1 LINYVDF
8 ILPSVLKLVTII
20 LFYQNL
26 FRTFVHMKGHTINK
40 DEIES
45 FNIDYMR
52 LMLSENPVILFEN
65 LIKMA
70 DRKLKV
76 TEMGIGFDR
85 KLLYSWKQHG
95 LLPFSHDDKS
105 WNRFSFIETCWLKI
119 LLEYRSIGVGI
130 EKLKILKEFFF
141 KPNFI
146 EEFIEK
152 ANALIDEP
160 SSEVELKKK
169 LGITKK
175 VEISDEILTAYNS
188 IQLSLFSLYLYSIIM
203 TRANHSLVITA
214 DGKIEVIDLNLLISD
229 SLTEM
234 PKIHSFLSDNTIA
247 CVNIRKVILELSGTH
262 EYFSKTEVG
271 AMVSEN
277 SVNAL
282 RNLFLD
288 NKVKEVTIRISE
300 NGVATATIKKDMDLA
315 EMQKE
320 IYDLRRKGNFKD
332 VVIKTRDGN
341 IQYFEQTELIK
352 L

>member
-1 LINYVDF
+1 
-8 ILPSVLKLVTII
+8 
-20 LFYQNL
+20 
-26 FRTFVHMKGHTINK
+26 MKGQAILK

-45 FNIDYMR
+45 FQIDNMR
-52 LMLSENPVILFEN
+52 YALSETPEAFIEN
-65 LIKMA
+65 LMKLA

-85 KLLYSWKQHG
+85 KLLYAWKQHG

-130 EKLKILKEFFF
+130 EKLKTLKEFFF

-146 EEFIEK
+146 EEYIEK
-152 ANALIDEP
+152 SNELIDEP
-160 SSEVELKKK
+160 NTEVELKKK

-175 VEISDEILTAYNS
+175 VEISDEVIAAYKK
-188 IQLSLFSLYLYSIIM
+188 IQLSLFSLYLYSIMM
-203 TRANHSLVITA
+203 TRANHSLVITTE
-214 DGKIEVIDLNLLISD
+214 GKIEVIDLNLLVTDSISE
-229 SLTEM
+229 L
-234 PKIHSFLSDNTIA
+234 PKLHTLLSDNTIA
-247 CVNIRKVILELSGTH
+247 SVNVRKIILELSGTH
-262 EYFSKTEVG
+262 EHFSKTEVG
-271 AMVSEN
+271 AMFSEK

-288 NKVKEVTIRISE
+288 NNVKEVTIRVSE
-300 NGVATATIKKDMDLA
+300 NGVATVSIKRDMDLA

-320 IYDLRRKGNFKD
+320 IYDLRKKGNFKD
-332 VVIKTRDGN
+332 VIIKTRDGN

>member
-1 LINYVDF
+1 
-8 ILPSVLKLVTII
+8 
-20 LFYQNL
+20 
-26 FRTFVHMKGHTINK
+26 MKGHDINK
-40 DEIES
+40 NEIES
-45 FNIDYMR
+45 FNIDNVR
-52 LMLSENPVILFEN
+52 LMLSTNPEEFIQIITKL
-65 LIKMA
+65 A

-85 KLLYSWKQHG
+85 KLLYAWKQHG

-119 LLEYRSIGVGI
+119 LLEFRSIGVGI
-130 EKLKILKEFFF
+130 EKLKIIKERFFNS
-141 KPNFI
+141 NFI
-146 EEFIEK
+146 EDYIDLMNKVIE
-152 ANALIDEP
+152 NPDP
-160 SSEVELKKK
+160 SQDAEIKKK
-169 LGITKK
+169 LGIVNRIKIEK
-175 VEISDEILTAYNS
+175 SEDVKLAFES
-188 IQLSLFSLYLYSIIM
+188 IQLSLFSLYLYYIIM
-203 TRANHSLVITA
+203 TRANHVLAITA
-214 DGKIEVIDLNLLISD
+214 NGEIEVIDLNLLISD

-234 PKIHSFLSDNTIA
+234 PKLQSFLTDNTVA

>member
-1 LINYVDF
+1 
-8 ILPSVLKLVTII
+8 
-20 LFYQNL
+20 
-26 FRTFVHMKGHTINK
+26 MKGHEILK

-45 FNIDYMR
+45 FQIDNMR
-52 LMLSENPVILFEN
+52 YVLSETPEVLFDN

-85 KLLYSWKQHG
+85 KLLYAWKQHG
-95 LLPFSHDDKS
+95 LLPFSHDDNS

-130 EKLKILKEFFF
+130 EKLKMLKEFFF
-141 KPNFI
+141 KSNFI

-152 ANALIDEP
+152 SNELIDEP
-160 SSEVELKKK
+160 NAEVELKKK

-175 VEISDEILTAYNS
+175 IEISDVVINEYKK
-188 IQLSLFSLYLYSIIM
+188 IQLSLFSLYLYSIMM

-214 DGKIEVIDLNLLISD
+214 DGKIDVIDLNLIVRDSISE
-229 SLTEM
+229 L
-234 PKIHSFLSDNTIA
+234 PKLHTFLSDNTIA
-247 CVNIRKVILELSGTH
+247 CVNVRKIILELSGTH
-262 EYFSKTEVG
+262 EYFSKTEIG
-271 AMVSEN
+271 SMISEK

-288 NKVKEVTIRISE
+288 NNVKEVTIRISE
-300 NGVATATIKKDMDLA
+300 NGVATASIKKDMDLA

-320 IYDLRRKGNFKD
+320 IYDLRKKGNFKD
-332 VVIKTRDGN
+332 VIIKTRDGN
-341 IQYFEQTELIK
+341 IQYFEQTELVK